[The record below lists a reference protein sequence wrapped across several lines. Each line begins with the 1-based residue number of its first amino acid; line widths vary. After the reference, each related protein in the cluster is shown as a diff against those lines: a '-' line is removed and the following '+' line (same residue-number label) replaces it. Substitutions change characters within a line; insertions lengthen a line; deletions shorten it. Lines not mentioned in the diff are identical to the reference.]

1 MFTSTNLGAQ
11 FVRKPLSHSIIILF
25 ILISRPKFMF
35 LPHYG
40 VRWRSR
46 NLSRVTFDLRWL
58 TVYRARIYLALKS
71 QEYISRISKVVW
83 KRVLV
88 WIFAGFHTEFCRSI
102 FHAFKQYNVEFVVIS
117 YLFLSDRIQVSEY

>member
-46 NLSRVTFDLRWL
+46 NLSRCVTFDLRWL

-117 YLFLSDRIQVSEY
+117 YLFLSDRIQVSE